1 MQKVFIF
8 MRAAQVLTYFFHKD
22 NKIFC
27 SLPRRFLFQG
37 IEWLHGCSELIDRD
51 PGIFS
56 TSRVITMACISSY
69 LLY

>member
-8 MRAAQVLTYFFHKD
+8 KRAAQVLTYFFHKD

-27 SLPRRFLFQG
+27 SLPRRLLFQG
-37 IEWLHGCSELIDRD
+37 IEWPLGCSEQIDRD
-51 PGIFS
+51 PDIFS
-56 TSRVITMACISSY
+56 ISRVITMACISSY